1 MGADVSLP
9 LNPVNPD
16 FSMMSITFRDGDR
29 VTVLHL
35 DGAGLSAIG
44 QAIKDTWLAGIQ
56 AEQSRCGTAW
66 SFKLNGYPFT
76 TSSNATAQQA
86 RHMVMRILQNM
97 QGIGYHV
104 LSSGTLGTEND
115 RSTLFFKKS
124 PSNLVTPTRFLCV
137 SFSDSDKMQFTNL
150 PSQLE
155 DPVKDTIRT
164 SWSLGIQSM
173 DRQNGVLQFK
183 LAGRP
188 WTATN
193 NQQSIMAKMLL
204 QAIFATLH
212 RYQWIYHVNVNL
224 NRDQDCL
231 IFRHDPEVNAC
242 NIPQFF
248 MIGFGQGDRLRLINS
263 SPGIVNIIRK
273 VVETKW
279 NPGRIQ
285 DEREFHGSY
294 EFKISGNP
302 WSSVSEESA
311 RARYLM
317 LEIFQEM
324 LRHGWHNVAG
334 FSLNRVSSD
343 RVVLLFQKREPVNCP
358 MFCIAPHDSDKFWL
372 INMSSELVSLF
383 MRILHSRWPNGT
395 QSEKAIP
402 LHFGTVHKLKL
413 SGTLWSG
420 GETNS
425 PIHARSFLCSIIE
438 EFAKL
443 GWQLMLCADVTSRM
457 VAESDGPDYPLDVY
471 SFWFVYAASTTMPQA
486 SAPPQEYGVGM
497 PGSAYPPPRPTPEV
511 SYGGN
516 RVPPPIYNEPPPT
529 YSEATGGHFN
539 GAKE

>member
-9 LNPVNPD
+9 LNPVNPNS
-16 FSMMSITFRDGDR
+16 SMMSITFCEGDR

-35 DGAGLSAIG
+35 DSAGLSAIR

-56 AEQSRCGTAW
+56 AEQSVCWTAW
-66 SFKLNGYPFT
+66 SFKLYGNPFLNPST
-76 TSSNATAQQA
+76 TTASQA
-86 RHMVMRILQNM
+86 RQMVMRILQNM
-97 QGIGYHV
+97 QGIGYRV
-104 LSSGTLGTEND
+104 LSSGTLGSQKD

-124 PSNLVTPTRFLCV
+124 PTNVVTPSWFLCV
-137 SFSDSDKMQFTNL
+137 SFNDSDKIQFTNL

-155 DPVKDTIRT
+155 HLVKDTIRT
-164 SWSLGIQSM
+164 SWNLGIQTI
-173 DRQNGVLQFK
+173 DRENGALQFK
-183 LAGRP
+183 LAGTP

-231 IFRHDPEVNAC
+231 IFRHDPEVNTY
-242 NIPQFF
+242 NVPQFF
-248 MIGFGQGDRLRLINS
+248 MIGFGQGDRLRLICS
-263 SPGIVNIIRK
+263 PPGIVSIVRK
-273 VVETKW
+273 VIKAKW

-285 DEREFHGSY
+285 DEEDIHGCY
-294 EFKISGNP
+294 EFKISGYP
-302 WSSVSEESA
+302 WKSANEESA

-324 LRHGWHNVAG
+324 LRQGWHNVAG
-334 FSLNRVSSD
+334 FCLNRFSSD

-358 MFCIAPHDSDKFWL
+358 MFCIAPHVNDKFWL

-395 QSEKAIP
+395 QSEEAIP
-402 LHFGTVHKLKL
+402 LHFGTVHNLKL
-413 SGTLWSG
+413 SGTPWSG
-420 GETNS
+420 GESNF

-438 EFAKL
+438 EFSKL
-443 GWQLMLCADVTSRM
+443 GWKLMLCADVTSKM
-457 VAESDGPDYPLDVY
+457 VADPDYPLDVY
-471 SFWFVYAASTTMPQA
+471 SFWFAYTANTAMLQP
-486 SAPPQEYGVGM
+486 SAPLQEYGVGM
-497 PGSAYPPPRPTPEV
+497 QASAYPPPGHTPEAG
-511 SYGGN
+511 YGLN
-516 RVPPPIYNEPPPT
+516 RVSPPMYNDLPPT
-529 YSEATGGHFN
+529 YSEATGRNFH